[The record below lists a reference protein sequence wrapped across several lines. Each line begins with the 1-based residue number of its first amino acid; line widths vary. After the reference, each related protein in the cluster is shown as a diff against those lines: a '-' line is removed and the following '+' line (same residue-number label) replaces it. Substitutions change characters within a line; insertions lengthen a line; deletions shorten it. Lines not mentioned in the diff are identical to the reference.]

1 MNFSICL
8 DQTTTPNFNVTN
20 LSTTGFSIYSN
31 LNLNS
36 PLVQNIPY
44 TSLFES
50 PLGTC
55 PFNLTNIPE
64 GTDYLIV
71 VDQCNTSIN
80 VSSIFAP
87 ENINA
92 GSITINCCYAII
104 NLNPTPLSICDECN
118 LSFDTFSTSTVGR
131 IIAGTLSST
140 CGAITDYTIG
150 WYRNGSTTP
159 SFVSGIGTTLSYNF
173 SHPLVGNTSPM
184 VLDGSWIGIIHD
196 IIINGITYSSVAG
209 VLGGSPLPF
218 TSCFDTMVVAPFSC
232 TNGQNPPPYSHQ
244 ISFTAV
250 GNNSTP
256 PPISATYALSSSTN
270 HFAYKFTGFEVPDVL
285 SIKFISG
292 NPNGTND
299 PSLYSQPIWLEN
311 ISVGSSNLGQSS
323 LLFLNPPP
331 NYVTNTNGCILDNTY
346 PKIHNGSDV
355 KRVFT
360 LTNLSRSLND
370 KLEITVTPS
379 NTNPNTSWNL
389 QMQCLDT
396 FGCDDCLEPFPKV
409 KLSKLK
415 ITYDC
420 CGVVKITLPLTSSAC
435 TSSMDKW
442 TYGFGWNTINSIGS
456 PYEWNIYPSPYPTQG
471 NPQCFTYLA
480 EFFPN
485 NTTNCSVPTPNSTIK
500 YHKSTRVVSGQTQGV
515 ISMSFNNVTD
525 YNYYKT
531 KITAGSWT
539 NFSINIDNSYDILNP
554 YDIDNTNVNYY
565 AYYKINL
572 PTSTEACGDGSP
584 FQEFRFHKSGYPL
597 IEYVDNP
604 TSGNDYTITIPMP
617 VITNGITAS
626 NCNSIQGYIQT
637 QVNEINQDALSQ
649 YNSLFPLNVTNTF
662 GSKSNNILNLL
673 YNFISTGNSNLSLI
687 SQQTMAQRV
696 LGYYSMNTLPF
707 ISSSNGWTNL
717 PSLGG
722 TPCPDYPISS
732 SMPAI
737 TPVNSLYYANEGRE
751 YFYFTQLTGS
761 NLNPPYSHIKIFT
774 QITSSDGSFFS
785 PPQLI
790 YEYSNSIATVY
801 SSSYFVNGSLDLQFA
816 YSPSWPC

>member
-8 DQTTTPNFNVTN
+8 DQTTTPNFNVAN

-31 LNLNS
+31 LDLNS

-104 NLNPTPLSICDECN
+104 NLDPTPLSICDECN

-131 IIAGTLSST
+131 IIAGNLSST
-140 CGAITDYTIG
+140 CGVITDYTIG

-159 SFVSGIGTTLSYNF
+159 TFISGIGSTLSYNF
-173 SHPLVGNTSPM
+173 SHPLVGNASPM

-196 IIINGITYSSVAG
+196 IIINGITYSSIAG

-232 TNGQNPPPYSHQ
+232 ANGQNPPPYSHQ
-244 ISFTAV
+244 ISFTTQ
-250 GNNSTP
+250 GNNATP

-270 HFAYKFTGFEVPDVL
+270 YFAYEFYGYQLPDIL

-311 ISVGSSNLGQSS
+311 ISVGSN
-323 LLFLNPPP
+323 NPPFGNLSFLIP
-331 NYVTNTNGCILDNTY
+331 PPPIYAGYPTNGCILDNTY
-346 PKIHNGSDV
+346 PKTISSGAT
-355 KRVFT
+355 KRVLT

-379 NTNPNTSWNL
+379 NTNPNTSWALN
-389 QMQCLDT
+389 MQCLDT
-396 FGCDDCLEPFPKV
+396 FGCDDCLEPFPKA
-409 KLSKLK
+409 KYKKLK
-415 ITYDC
+415 ITYYC
-420 CGVVKITLPLTSSAC
+420 CGNISLNQDTLIPLC
-435 TSSMDKW
+435 TASRDKW
-442 TYGFGWNTINSIGS
+442 TYGQGYSIIGKSDGQDQPSLNYANTLPISYASLIQADISSNNS
-456 PYEWNIYPSPYPTQG
+456 
-471 NPQCFTYLA
+471 
-480 EFFPN
+480 
-485 NTTNCSVPTPNSTIK
+485 NCSTQTPNSTIK
-500 YHKSTRVVSGQTQGV
+500 YHKSTREVNGQTQGV

-531 KITAGSWT
+531 RITAGSWT
-539 NFSINIDNSYDILNP
+539 NFTLNTPNSYDILNP
-554 YDIDNTNVNYY
+554 YDIDNTNINYY
-565 AYYKINL
+565 AYYSIRI
-572 PTSTEACGDGSP
+572 PAFVGACGDGSYYVTYS
-584 FQEFRFHKSGYPL
+584 FHKSGYPL
-597 IEYVDNP
+597 IEYVDDP
-604 TSGNDYTITIPMP
+604 TPGNDYTITIPMP

-626 NCNSIQGYIQT
+626 SCNSIQSYAQNI
-637 QVNEINQDALSQ
+637 VNDLNLH
-649 YNSLFPLNVTNTF
+649 SLTYDNPLNITNTF
-662 GSKSNNILNLL
+662 GGKSPNPLYFKYSKMYSSGGSTNPSLL
-673 YNFISTGNSNLSLI
+673 AV
-687 SQQTMAQRV
+687 SQRS

-722 TPCPDYPISS
+722 TPCPNYKISS
-732 SMPAI
+732 SMPYGTIEA
-737 TPVNSLYYANEGRE
+737 NGGRGYYDWGQESIFN
-751 YFYFTQLTGS
+751 TIISGS
-761 NLNPPYSHIKIFT
+761 NLNPPYSNIKIYT
-774 QITSSDGSFFS
+774 KVTSSNGYEIGSFN
-785 PPQLI
+785 LI
-790 YEYSNSIATVY
+790 YEYSNSIATVH
-801 SSSYFVNGSLDLQFA
+801 SSSYFHNGSLDLEFA
-816 YSPSWPC
+816 YDPSWPC

>member
-8 DQTTTPNFNVTN
+8 DQTTTPNFNTAN

-31 LNLNS
+31 LDLNV
-36 PLVQNIPY
+36 PLSQNVPY

-50 PLGTC
+50 PIGNC
-55 PFNLTNIPE
+55 PLSLTNIPE
-64 GTDYLIV
+64 GTTYLIV

-87 ENINA
+87 ENVNA

-118 LSFDTFSTSTVGR
+118 LSFNTFSTSTVGR
-131 IIAGTLSST
+131 IIAGDLSST

-159 SFVSGIGTTLSYNF
+159 SFVSGIGSTLSYNF
-173 SHPLVGNTSPM
+173 SHPLVGDTSPM

-209 VLGGSPLPF
+209 VLGGNPLPF
-218 TSCFDTMVVAPFSC
+218 TSCFGTMVVAPFSC
-232 TNGQNPPPYSHQ
+232 ANGQNPPPYSHQ
-244 ISFTAV
+244 ISFTSV
-250 GNNSTP
+250 GNNATP

-270 HFAYKFTGFEVPDVL
+270 YFAYKFTGYQLPDIL

-311 ISVGSSNLGQSS
+311 ISVGSSNLGYSS
-323 LLFLNPPP
+323 LYFLNPPDTT
-331 NYVTNTNGCILDNTY
+331 YTNTNGYILDNTY

-379 NTNPNTSWNL
+379 TTNPNTSWNL

-420 CGVVKITLPLTSSAC
+420 CGVVSITQPLTSSAC

-442 TYGFGWNTINSIGS
+442 TYGFGWNTITTSP
-456 PYEWNIYPSPYPTQG
+456 PYEWNTYPSPYPTQG

-485 NTTNCSVPTPNSTIK
+485 NPSNCSVPTPNSTIK

-531 KITAGSWT
+531 KIEAGSWT
-539 NFSINIDNSYDILNP
+539 NATLNISNSYDILNP
-554 YDIDNTNVNYY
+554 FDLDNTNVNYY

-626 NCNSIQGYIQT
+626 SCNSIQSYIQT
-637 QVNEINQDALSQ
+637 QVNTINQDALSQ

-662 GSKSNNILNLL
+662 GSKSNNILTLY
-673 YNFISTGNSNLSLI
+673 YNFISMGSFSLSFI
-687 SQQTMAQRV
+687 SQQTFGQRV

-722 TPCPDYPISS
+722 TPCPNYPISS
-732 SMPAI
+732 SMPVTTTAN
-737 TPVNSLYYANEGRE
+737 TLYYANEGRE
-751 YFYFTQLTGS
+751 YFYFTKLTGS
-761 NLNPPYSHIKIFT
+761 NLNPPYSHIQIYT
-774 QITSSDGSFFS
+774 QMTSSNGSFFY

-801 SSSYFVNGSLDLQFA
+801 SSSYFNNGSLDLEFA
-816 YSPSWPC
+816 YSPNWPC